1 MMNLNLFWSVVIRMG
16 KRIIQQRRGRGG
28 HTYKT
33 RAKAGRVRPGYFGKL
48 AGEFTC
54 VSLTSSVGHSVPIAK
69 FVNKVGDMFSNF
81 AVDLLYVGQV
91 ISFGGNNNGDV
102 AKLGDLKNGTEIFNI
117 EHNPLDGGK
126 FVRTGGNAAVIM
138 AKEGGF
144 MNVMMPSKRTKKF
157 NVNCRATVGRA
168 AGDGRVDKPIL
179 KAGKKFFI
187 MKMKSKLWPRVSA
200 VKMNAIDHPFGS
212 GRGKR
217 VKSKIAKRN
226 ASPGK
231 KVGHIRPSRTGRKKR

>member
-1 MMNLNLFWSVVIRMG
+1 MG

-33 RAKAGRVRPGYFGKL
+33 RARAGRVRPGYFGTL
-48 AGEFTC
+48 VGEFEC
-54 VSLTSSVGHSVPIAK
+54 VKLTPSIGHSVPIAK
-69 FVNKVGDMFSNF
+69 FVNRVGMGFENF
-81 AVDLLYVGQV
+81 AVDLLYIGQN
-91 ISFGGNNNGDV
+91 ISFGGNKVGDV

-117 EHNPLDGGK
+117 EHNPMDGGK
-126 FVRTGGNAAVIM
+126 FVRTGGNAAAII
-138 AKEGGF
+138 AKEGDIVK
-144 MNVMMPSKRTKKF
+144 VMMPSKRIKKF
-157 NVNCRATVGRA
+157 GVNCRATIGRA
-168 AGDGRVDKPIL
+168 AGGGRVDKPIL
-179 KAGKKFFI
+179 KAGKKFYI
-187 MKMKSKLWPRVSA
+187 MKKKSKLWPRTSA

-231 KVGHIRPSRTGRKKR
+231 KVGHLRPSRTGRKKR